1 MVKLNR
7 EKMESPESGPSDQ
20 RGSLI
25 FWSDVNNGRS
35 FEKEISSEVI
45 ILYLPK

>member
-1 MVKLNR
+1 MKSNR
-7 EKMESPESGPSDQ
+7 KKMESPEDGLSDQ

-25 FWSDVNNGRS
+25 FWRDVNNGRS

-45 ILYLPK
+45 I